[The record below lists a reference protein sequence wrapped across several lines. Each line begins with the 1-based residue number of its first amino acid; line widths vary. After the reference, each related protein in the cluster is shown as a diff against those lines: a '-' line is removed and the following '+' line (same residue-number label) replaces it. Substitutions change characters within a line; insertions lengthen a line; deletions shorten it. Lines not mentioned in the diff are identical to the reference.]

1 MVGER
6 RKIQLPNGPKVRE
19 IESDLKNA
27 DYLVTSVKTKER
39 RRRPSPPFTTST
51 LQQEAGRKL
60 RFTAKRTMRVAQQLY
75 EGISLGS
82 EGPAGLITY
91 MRTDSTSLAS
101 SAIGEARK
109 YISEKYGDRYL
120 PKGARIY
127 KTRSKGAQ
135 EAHEAIRPTSI
146 FRTPESLKRLL
157 KPEQFRLYTLIW
169 QRTLAS
175 QMADTIYD
183 ATSADI
189 RAARPDADKA
199 YLFRATGT
207 RTKFLGFAT
216 LYKEGK
222 DDDPQDDGKP
232 LPKLE
237 KDDALDF
244 KKLES
249 KQHFTQ
255 PPPRYTEA
263 TLVKLLEE
271 KGIGRPSTYAPIL
284 GTLTDRNYVTKEKN
298 RLTPT
303 ALGISVS
310 DLLTQFFPDVM
321 DVAFTANMEDSL
333 DEIARGERQW
343 VPMLEN
349 FYTPFKKTLEEARTK
364 MPRVKVEEPT
374 NEVCEK
380 CERPMVIKTGRF
392 GRFMACS
399 GFPECRNTREIG
411 SNGAAPA
418 QEETTDGNMRKVRQP
433 HGHQDRSIRPLHG
446 LLQLSQVPQH
456 QAHEDRSPLP
466 QVRRRRPSRT
476 ERTPRRLLRLLQ
488 LPRVPVPRQQAPP
501 TPNPAPSARAS
512 WSSIETTST
521 PAHAVPG
528 RANPHK
534 PPLRY
539 RRRCPS
545 PRNSLDRYKAF
556 LTGTKGRSENTVR
569 VYLDD
574 LSTFDRFLKLQD
586 AKYARL
592 DRRFLRQYLAWLAT
606 KARGK
611 RGGYARVS
619 VARKLVSLRAF
630 YRFLQ
635 QQGVVKINPV
645 PKGSAFRVKT
655 EKRLPDFLTENE
667 TERILE
673 APDTDTE
680 LGIRDQAILEL
691 LYSSGV
697 RLSELAALNME
708 DLNLETREAKVWG
721 KGSKERIVLLGGPA
735 VQSLHHYL
743 SASRPLLQGQLH
755 QRPLPQQVRRPPL
768 PPQHPENRQEKRP
781 PGHHQPQDPHPQHAP
796 HLRHPHAGRRRR
808 PPRRP
813 GTPRPL
819 QPRHHP
825 DIHPRYPAPGKKGL
839 HGQPSQGQR
848 QPPAGGDAMR
858 TFLVVNGPNL
868 NMLGRRDPEKYG
880 SMTLTELEEML
891 TRHADNLDLEVE
903 FCQSNS
909 ESELVDFINGN
920 AHRADGIIINPAGLT
935 TIGYPLLD
943 ACIDSGIPRRG
954 SPPHQHLRS

>member
-1 MVGER
+1 MAVKSPKKTRSRKKSNKLVVVESPTKARTIGKILGSDYKITASMGHVRDLPKGKLGIDVDHEFAPTYSVPRDKSSTLKEIRQLGKSATSIYLATDPDREGEAISWHLAKALGWDLDSPDLQRIVFHEITPGAINEAFQHTRPLDLDLVNAQQARRILDRLVGYELSPLLWKKVQRGLSAGRVQSVALRQIVDREKEINAFDPKEYWTMEANLAKDARAFSAQLHSVAGER
-6 RKIQLPNGPKVRE
+6 RKIQLPNGPIVRE
-19 IESDLKNA
+19 IEADLQNA
-27 DYLVTSVKTKER
+27 AYTVTSVKTKER

-146 FRTPESLKRLL
+146 FRTPESLKHLL

-237 KDDALDF
+237 KDDVLDF

-284 GTLTDRNYVTKEKN
+284 GTLTDRNYVTKDKN
-298 RLTPT
+298 RLVPT

-349 FYTPFKKTLEEARTK
+349 FYTPFKKTLEEARDK

-374 NEVCEK
+374 DELCEK

-418 QEETTDGNMRKVRQP
+418 QEETTDEKCEKC
-433 HGHQDRSIRPLHG
+433 D
-446 LLQLSQVPQH
+446 
-456 QAHEDRSPLP
+456 SPM
-466 QVRRRRPSRT
+466 VIKT
-476 ERTPRRLLRLLQ
+476 
-488 LPRVPVPRQQAPP
+488 
-501 TPNPAPSARAS
+501 
-512 WSSIETTST
+512 
-521 PAHAVPG
+521 G
-528 RANPHK
+528 RFGRFMGCSNYPKCRNIK
-534 PPLRY
+534 PMKTGA
-539 RRRCPS
+539 RCPKCDDGDLLE
-545 PRNSLDRYKAF
+545 R
-556 LTGTKGRSENTVR
+556 KGRRGVFYGCSN
-569 VYLDD
+569 YPDC
-574 LSTFDRFLKLQD
+574 RFLVNK
-586 AKYARL
+586 
-592 DRRFLRQYLAWLAT
+592 
-606 KARGK
+606 
-611 RGGYARVS
+611 
-619 VARKLVSLRAF
+619 
-630 YRFLQ
+630 
-635 QQGVVKINPV
+635 
-645 PKGSAFRVKT
+645 
-655 EKRLPDFLTENE
+655 
-667 TERILE
+667 
-673 APDTDTE
+673 
-680 LGIRDQAILEL
+680 
-691 LYSSGV
+691 
-697 RLSELAALNME
+697 
-708 DLNLETREAKVWG
+708 
-721 KGSKERIVLLGGPA
+721 
-735 VQSLHHYL
+735 
-743 SASRPLLQGQLH
+743 
-755 QRPLPQQVRRPPL
+755 RPLPEPC
-768 PPQHPENRQEKRP
+768 PECEGLMVIDRNNVHSCTRCAWKGEPAQ
-781 PGHHQPQDPHPQHAP
+781 
-796 HLRHPHAGRRRR
+796 
-808 PPRRP
+808 
-813 GTPRPL
+813 TP
-819 QPRHHP
+819 
-825 DIHPRYPAPGKKGL
+825 AK
-839 HGQPSQGQR
+839 
-848 QPPAGGDAMR
+848 
-858 TFLVVNGPNL
+858 V
-868 NMLGRRDPEKYG
+868 
-880 SMTLTELEEML
+880 
-891 TRHADNLDLEVE
+891 
-903 FCQSNS
+903 
-909 ESELVDFINGN
+909 
-920 AHRADGIIINPAGLT
+920 
-935 TIGYPLLD
+935 
-943 ACIDSGIPRRG
+943 
-954 SPPHQHLRS
+954 